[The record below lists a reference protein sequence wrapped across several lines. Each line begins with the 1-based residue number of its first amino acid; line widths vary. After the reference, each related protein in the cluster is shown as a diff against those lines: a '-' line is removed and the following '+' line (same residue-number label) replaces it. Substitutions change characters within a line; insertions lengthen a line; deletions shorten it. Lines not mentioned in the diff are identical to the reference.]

1 VPPRQRGRPML
12 EVDRL
17 VSGHGD
23 GTVLDGVSLSVAAG
37 ETLAVL
43 GHNGAGKTTLLRT
56 LMGLLK
62 PRAGSILL
70 DGTDIAGLETF
81 EIARAGLAYVPQ
93 GREIF
98 GGFTVEENLRL
109 GDRGS
114 TGIEE
119 AYALFPVLGEM
130 RARRAGNLSGGQQQ
144 QLAIARALVARPR
157 VLLLDE
163 PSEGVQPNIVASIG
177 ETVARVAR
185 ERRLAV
191 ILVEQDI
198 DLVRRMAQRV
208 AFLQDGTIAASYPA
222 EALADPSVIERHLGL

>member
-1 VPPRQRGRPML
+1 ML
-12 EVDRL
+12 EVSGL
-17 VSGHGD
+17 VSGHGE

-43 GHNGAGKTTLLRT
+43 GHTGAGKTTLLRT
-56 LMGLLK
+56 LMGLIR
-62 PRAGSILL
+62 PRAGSIRL
-70 DGTDIAGLETF
+70 DGVDMTGRETF

-98 GGFTVEENLRL
+98 AAFTVEENLRL
-109 GDRGS
+109 ADRGN
-114 TGIEE
+114 TGIAE
-119 AYALFPVLGEM
+119 AYALFPVLRDM

-144 QLAIARALVARPR
+144 QLAIARALMARPR

-163 PSEGVQPNIVASIG
+163 PSEGVQPNIVAGIG
-177 ETVARVAR
+177 DTVARVAR

-208 AFLQDGTIAASYPA
+208 AFLQDGVIAATHPVA
-222 EALADPSVIERHLGL
+222 ALADPAIIERHLGL